1 MSASR
6 LSIFSAIGASVLGLG
21 LGLSLSACKTGG
33 SASKEDLALVP
44 GDTQMVV
51 GLNFSRMRG
60 TAMWKKLVDLGMGND
75 RAKKD
80 YEEFAANCIDLN
92 NNAGPESMFVALQG
106 SGAGSKD
113 FDVIIRLKDA
123 VDEARTSKCF
133 TYMATKGN
141 DTVTTVDYGGKKLYT
156 SARDKVTASLLD
168 GKTLVVGSDAW
179 VKKTVDIVAGKEPAS
194 AKQNVE
200 LVALVKSAK
209 TSEAVWG
216 AAIVP
221 QSARDSFKSDPK
233 MAPVASMK
241 SVVGMMDF
249 ASGLAVDVNMET
261 GSPADATALNT
272 QVQEQLANLKKT
284 PQVMMLGVAS
294 WLDGIK
300 TDAKGQTFHIGLGYT
315 QPQVDDM
322 VARIEGLVR
331 SFAGG
336 LGGGTGGRMGGPGM
350 GGGMGGPPPGMGG
363 NPAMAPSLGAPA
375 LAPPAL
381 PPGGAAPPLP
391 PAPAPMVPA
400 PAK

>member
-1 MSASR
+1 M
-6 LSIFSAIGASVLGLG
+6 
-21 LGLSLSACKTGG
+21 TGVQTC
-33 SASKEDLALVP
+33 ALP
-44 GDTQMVV
+44 I
-51 GLNFSRMRG
+51 L
-60 TAMWKKLVDLGMGND
+60 
-75 RAKKD
+75 
-80 YEEFAANCIDLN
+80 
-92 NNAGPESMFVALQG
+92 
-106 SGAGSKD
+106 
-113 FDVIIRLKDA
+113 
-123 VDEARTSKCF
+123 
-133 TYMATKGN
+133 
-141 DTVTTVDYGGKKLYT
+141 
-156 SARDKVTASLLD
+156 
-168 GKTLVVGSDAW
+168 GSDAW

-272 QVQEQLANLKKT
+272 QVQEQLTNLKKT

-300 TDAKGQTFHIGLGYT
+300 TDAKGQTFHIALGYT

-322 VARIEGLVR
+322 VARIQGLVR

-336 LGGGTGGRMGGPGM
+336 LGGGTGGGMGGGMGGPGM

-391 PAPAPMVPA
+391 PAPAPMAPA